1 MGRRVVPGSFTLVAA
16 CIALAALAAPP
27 VAIAKPSSGNVAT
40 TQALARA
47 AKMLLRAARPDIP
60 RGLAAV
66 KSYAKEVAA
75 QCPKAAAGSPQNYGS
90 EQLDNEVV
98 GTMTVVGYR
107 TAAGPI
113 ATFYHAVKGLHWSS
127 PRLTHVVRRYATK
140 LEKLVSL
147 TVPSL
152 CGDVKE
158 WVASGYNT
166 LSASTVQFDKSYEA
180 VDPEAEEGPLIIKL
194 TKPYATPGEIP
205 LYRNIE
211 NFESE
216 LGEAEAHA
224 VFDYKDAMNAMEL
237 NQ

>member
-1 MGRRVVPGSFTLVAA
+1 MALAPLVA
-16 CIALAALAAPP
+16 PP
-27 VAIAKPSSGNVAT
+27 AAIAKQSGDVAT

-47 AKMLLRAARPDIP
+47 AKTLLHAARPDIAK
-60 RGLAAV
+60 GLANV
-66 KSYAKEVAA
+66 KSFADELAT
-75 QCPKAAAGSPQNYGS
+75 QCPKVAAGSPQDYGS

-98 GTMTVVGYR
+98 GVMTVVGYR

-113 ATFYHAVKGLHWSS
+113 KTFEHAVKGLHWSN
-127 PRLTHVVRRYATK
+127 PRLTHAVERYATK

-147 TVPSL
+147 PVPSL

-166 LSASTVQFDKSYEA
+166 LSASTVQFNKSYEA

-194 TKPYATPGEIP
+194 AKPYATPGDIP

-211 NFESE
+211 KFESE
-216 LGEAEAHA
+216 LAEAEAHA
-224 VFDYKDAMNAMEL
+224 VFDYSHLMNSMEL

>member
-1 MGRRVVPGSFTLVAA
+1 VPGSFVVVVA
-16 CIALAALAAPP
+16 CTALAALAAPP
-27 VAIAKPSSGNVAT
+27 TAVAKSSGDVAT

-47 AKMLLRAARPDIP
+47 AKTLLRAARPDIAK
-60 RGLAAV
+60 GLGAV

-75 QCPKAAAGSPQNYGS
+75 QCPNAAAGSPQDYGS

-98 GTMTVVGYR
+98 GAMTVVGYR
-107 TAAGPI
+107 VAAGPI
-113 ATFYHAVKGLHWSS
+113 ATFYHAVKGLHWSN
-127 PRLTHVVRRYATK
+127 PKLTHAVKRYATK

-158 WVASGYNT
+158 WVASGYKT
-166 LSASTVQFDKSYEA
+166 LSAQTVQFDKSYAA

-194 TKPYATPGEIP
+194 AEPYATPSDIP

-211 NFESE
+211 RLESE
-216 LGEAEAHA
+216 LAEAEANA
-224 VFDYKDAMNAMEL
+224 VFDYKDIMNTLEL